1 MSTTANVP
9 GKPVNIMADG
19 IQFRA
24 LHLQVREHVRKLIME
39 DFKHGDKFFSE
50 PVLIQ
55 RLGVSQ
61 GTVRRAMTDLA
72 REGLLVRRVAM
83 GTFVCKNNCE
93 RFSVAVFISDY
104 NSPFEM
110 ALLEKL
116 AVECRES
123 RHRLK
128 VVQTHLGKTAD
139 EALCG
144 MEGSPQDTRVVL
156 KGGNQKLTDQ
166 LSRTLTSRGF
176 RSVNVDAFIPGYAG
190 SYVGVD
196 NEAGIRLG
204 FDHLF
209 ELGHRQIALLVD
221 EPMELGSVI
230 ARRRAFERM
239 VKERGLSQCPVW
251 DCETKIGEDP
261 FETASQKMGELWSE
275 GTPVTA
281 VFAVSDSGAWAA
293 LKWFSQRGIEV
304 PKQVSVLGFD
314 DDSPSRFVQPS
325 LSTVAQPLARIAHEA
340 MELLSDDST
349 SPRVKY
355 LPPHLVIRESTG
367 VAGAFPVGNKRVSKP
382 ATARRDMALDNNDHI
397 NAEANRIVVAG
408 VANGSQ
414 AVEQWQRHKP
424 DLTRMDLRLAG
435 LDGVPATAHVCEAF
449 PEAVSLVRTAERPA
463 LTEREDEILR
473 LLVKGLSNKE
483 IGAAVSL
490 SELTVKRHVG
500 HLLYKLHVRSRTQ
513 AAVEAIRRGLVQLP

>member
-1 MSTTANVP
+1 MNTTANAP
-9 GKPVNIMADG
+9 EKPVNIMADG
-19 IQFRA
+19 VPFGA
-24 LHLQVREHVRKLIME
+24 LHLQVREHLRKLIEE

-50 PVLIQ
+50 PVLVQ

-72 REGLLVRRVAM
+72 REGLLVRRVPM
-83 GTFVCKNNCE
+83 GTFVRKSDCE
-93 RFSVAVFISDY
+93 LFSVIVFVSDY

-110 ALLEKL
+110 ALLEEL
-116 AVECRES
+116 AAECRQR
-123 RHRLK
+123 RHQLK
-128 VVQTHLGKTAD
+128 VLQTHLSETAD
-139 EALCG
+139 EAFQG
-144 MEGSPQDTRVVL
+144 MEGSPNGTRVL
-156 KGGNQKLTDQ
+156 LMGGNQKLTDQ

-209 ELGHRQIALLVD
+209 ELGHRHIALLVD

-261 FETASQKMGELWSE
+261 FETASQKMGGFWGDEA
-275 GTPVTA
+275 PVTA

-304 PKQVSVLGFD
+304 PKRVSVLGFD

-367 VAGAFPVGNKRVSKP
+367 VAGAFPVGNKRASKP
-382 ATARRDMALDNNDHI
+382 ATARRDMAL
-397 NAEANRIVVAG
+397 AN
-408 VANGSQ
+408 
-414 AVEQWQRHKP
+414 
-424 DLTRMDLRLAG
+424 
-435 LDGVPATAHVCEAF
+435 F
-449 PEAVSLVRTAERPA
+449 
-463 LTEREDEILR
+463 
-473 LLVKGLSNKE
+473 
-483 IGAAVSL
+483 
-490 SELTVKRHVG
+490 
-500 HLLYKLHVRSRTQ
+500 
-513 AAVEAIRRGLVQLP
+513 